1 MTDACKCKLKI
12 NGNWRSR
19 ECTFSFKFSQIYIAL
34 EYSVAIQKQLNQ
46 NETSPFR
53 VLLQLADVLWQQSIP
68 LLVCRSYGMIGYMR
82 LVVKEHTGIYTL
94 YCISKFQ
101 MYYPI
106 YQTFSLFHL
115 TPRDNYISAF
125 LNYWYITVQL
135 LVH

>member
-1 MTDACKCKLKI
+1 M
-12 NGNWRSR
+12 
-19 ECTFSFKFSQIYIAL
+19 
-34 EYSVAIQKQLNQ
+34 AIKKQLNQ

-82 LVVKEHTGIYTL
+82 LVVKEHTGIQTL

-101 MYYPI
+101 MICQI

-115 TPRDNYISAF
+115 IPSEEI
-125 LNYWYITVQL
+125 II
-135 LVH
+135 LVCF